1 MAGLVP
7 AIHDFLSALKISK
20 GVDARDKPG
29 HDGVLF
35 ERSAMRV
42 SRGPAVYRPPKSKNP
57 RP

>member
-20 GVDARDKPG
+20 GVDVRDKPG

-35 ERSAMRV
+35 ERSAMR
-42 SRGPAVYRPPKSKNP
+42 GYCAVRRFIAP
-57 RP
+57 